1 MMEIFTCDHC
11 GAEFPIGEQAL
22 FDEQVLCETCLEEL
36 TAVYDRC
43 GERI

>member
-1 MMEIFTCDHC
+1 MMETFTCDYR
-11 GAEFPIGEQAL
+11 GAKFSIGEQTL